1 MDNENNFTEG
11 NNLNQSNDGGLKTSN
26 FKKNKLVIIAGVV
39 VLLFA
44 LIGGGAYAIIN
55 SNPKV
60 KVFNALKA
68 TSEELKN
75 KETLTDKIAGKDYQ
89 KKLQEKGIN
98 QNMKFTINSTNMPEL
113 ASLKGMGISLDSSMD
128 QKNKK
133 LMLNVGGEY
142 KGTSIVKAQF
152 YTDNK
157 KLMLTVPEL
166 YNSWF
171 TCDAENIQTQYNN
184 SVFAQQQKLP
194 NQEISFQAFGK
205 DGDVILNEEFFK
217 EVLTSYL
224 SANGDKLA
232 TIGKNIK
239 VEKSKEAKEIEI
251 GGAKEKC
258 TGYDVVISGQDAK
271 IFIESI
277 YDYILQDEKIKKV
290 ITQQVR
296 YSYMQQNKKY
306 ASPEAMVDDMF
317 AEMKKVRDEFDSK
330 VTFDDVNTKIYLDK
344 KGRAIS
350 IEANTAM
357 TDDAGKKVE
366 VKYTNDFKGKDN
378 IGDIMDMS
386 MELENNGDK
395 VKIDLDNTSV
405 TKDDTMSEEM
415 KLVLASNKDKFNFNL
430 KSNYNLKSGSFDGAA
445 DINADG
451 QGVTLNYNGNGKFDK
466 SSSKLD
472 LDFDKLDL
480 NMNINRQK
488 VNISLGGSYSM
499 APIDKPIEEPT
510 GEKLEV
516 FNLSQDKLVSI
527 VNEIQ
532 NNAMKIA
539 GSLR

>member
-1 MDNENNFTEG
+1 MENDNNFTEQ
-11 NNLNQSNDGGLKTSN
+11 NNMNQSNDGGSKTSN
-26 FKKNKLVIIAGVV
+26 FKKNKLIIIAGIV

-75 KETLTDKIAGKDYQ
+75 KETLTDKIAGKDYL

-98 QNMKFTINSTNMPEL
+98 QNMKFTVNSTNMPQL
-113 ASLKGMGISLDSSMD
+113 ATLKGMGISLDSSMD

-133 LMLNVGGEY
+133 LMFNIGGEY

-157 KLMLTVPEL
+157 KLMLNVPEL

-194 NQEISFQAFGK
+194 NQEITFQAFGK
-205 DGDVILNEEFFK
+205 DGDVILDEQFFK
-217 EVLTSYL
+217 DVMASYL

-251 GGAKEKC
+251 GGAKENC

-271 IFIESI
+271 TFIESI

-317 AEMKKVRDEFDSK
+317 SEMKKVRDQFDSQ
-330 VTFDDVNTKIYLDK
+330 VTFDDVNTKIYIDK
-344 KGRAIS
+344 KGRAVS

-357 TDDAGKKVE
+357 TDNTGKKVE
-366 VKYTNDFKGKDN
+366 VKYTNGFTGKDN
-378 IGDIMDMS
+378 IGDIMNMS
-386 MELENNGDK
+386 MELGNNGDK
-395 VKIDLDNTSV
+395 VKIDLNNTSAV
-405 TKDDTMSEEM
+405 KDDTMSEEM

-472 LDFDKLDL
+472 LDFDKLDM

-510 GEKLEV
+510 GEKLEM
-516 FNLSQDKLVSI
+516 FKLSQDKLVTI
-527 VNEIQ
+527 INEIQ